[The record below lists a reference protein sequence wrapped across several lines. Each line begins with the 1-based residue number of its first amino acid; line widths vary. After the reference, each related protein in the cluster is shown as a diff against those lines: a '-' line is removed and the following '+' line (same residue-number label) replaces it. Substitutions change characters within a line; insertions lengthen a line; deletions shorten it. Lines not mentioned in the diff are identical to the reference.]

1 MRAGA
6 GKGVTAALD
15 QAVDRLD
22 RLDRRGR
29 MLPVPVTNLLAT
41 ADIKTRGAQIS
52 FQVASLEGVES
63 FVLMRN
69 LSQDIGSA
77 QIVAIWPRSSLL
89 STPQKF
95 PLTVSHSDSDQ
106 AIAGRKAYY
115 WLKAIPAST
124 KTALNVFVSGPQIFD
139 ASLMPPSSKIAAD
152 YAVSGSYTATTQ
164 QLTAT
169 TGGAPNQ
176 ATISIAGFQVKYPFG
191 LVSYNSGTIT
201 PLLDNTGYYVYCNDP
216 TMKGGAQ
223 TYFATTQNPALTDHP
238 ETIFLGS
245 VTTPVFGGGPK
256 GGGGGGGGPCFDPET
271 LILTKRGNVEI
282 AAIMPLADEVM
293 TRVGWRK
300 VTTVFSHDYDGLLH
314 EMPDGAL
321 VTPDH
326 RIRRGPEWVRAA
338 ELFSRVVSYQGMV
351 YNLGIEGE
359 SDEEHCYQLS
369 NGYMAHNSNKVVQP

>member
-52 FQVASLEGVES
+52 FQVASLEGVDS

-69 LSQDIGSA
+69 LSADIGSA

-89 STPQKF
+89 ATPQKF

-139 ASLMPPSSKIAAD
+139 ASQFPASIKITGD
-152 YAVSGSYTATTQ
+152 YAVNQPFTPTTQ
-164 QLTAT
+164 PLTAV

-176 ATISIAGFQVKYPFG
+176 ATVNVASFLVQYPFG
-191 LVSYNSGTIT
+191 TVTYNSGSIT
-201 PLLDNTGYYVYCNDP
+201 PLLDSTKYYIYCDDP
-216 TMKGGAQ
+216 TEKGGAQ
-223 TYFATTQNPALTDHP
+223 TYIASTSNPAVTAGLHRLY
-238 ETIFLGS
+238 LGT
-245 VTTPVFGGGPK
+245 VTTPAFGGPPN
-256 GGGGGGGGPCFDPET
+256 GGGGGGNGGCFSPET
-271 LILTKRGNVEI
+271 KIWTPRGDVAIAEI
-282 AAIMPLADEVM
+282 IGRSDVVHSLA
-293 TRVGWRK
+293 GWRM
-300 VTTVFSHDYDGLLH
+300 VLTVLSHEYDGPLL
-314 EMPDGAL
+314 EMPCGGL
-321 VTPDH
+321 VTPGH
-326 RIRRGPEWVRAA
+326 RLRWGKEWLRAEKFFRRNIH
-338 ELFSRVVSYQGMV
+338 YQGMV
-351 YNLGIEGE
+351 YNLSVEGITD
-359 SDEEHCYQLS
+359 DEHSFRLS
-369 NGYMAHNSNKVVQP
+369 NGYTAHNVFKT